1 MRVRTPGASAL
12 GLEPGASRGDI
23 VRAYRRLALL
33 THPDVSGHPA
43 APQRFAALT
52 DAYHRAL
59 AEADTRRRP
68 SGPLGATIVVPRGWA
83 TVRGR
88 SRPRHAA
95 SVRTTEDHDHGPR
108 TRSRAFGI
116 SVAAELTGVNAQ
128 MLRTYEA
135 KGLLEPHRTDG
146 GTRRYSQGD
155 LTRVNRISSLLGDG
169 LNLAGIA
176 QVLALEAETRR
187 LRDKVDRLEDR
198 LRREQ
203 S

>member
-1 MRVRTPGASAL
+1 MDL
-12 GLEPGASRGDI
+12 GHD
-23 VRAYRRLALL
+23 
-33 THPDVSGHPA
+33 
-43 APQRFAALT
+43 
-52 DAYHRAL
+52 RAL
-59 AEADTRRRP
+59 
-68 SGPLGATIVVPRGWA
+68 
-83 TVRGR
+83 
-88 SRPRHAA
+88 
-95 SVRTTEDHDHGPR
+95 
-108 TRSRAFGI
+108 FGI

-155 LTRVNRISSLLGDG
+155 LTCVNRISSLLGDG

-198 LRREQ
+198 LRRKP

>member
-1 MRVRTPGASAL
+1 MIMDLGHEHAL
-12 GLEPGASRGDI
+12 
-23 VRAYRRLALL
+23 
-33 THPDVSGHPA
+33 
-43 APQRFAALT
+43 
-52 DAYHRAL
+52 
-59 AEADTRRRP
+59 
-68 SGPLGATIVVPRGWA
+68 
-83 TVRGR
+83 
-88 SRPRHAA
+88 
-95 SVRTTEDHDHGPR
+95 
-108 TRSRAFGI
+108 FGI

>member
-1 MRVRTPGASAL
+1 MDL
-12 GLEPGASRGDI
+12 GHD
-23 VRAYRRLALL
+23 
-33 THPDVSGHPA
+33 
-43 APQRFAALT
+43 
-52 DAYHRAL
+52 RAL
-59 AEADTRRRP
+59 
-68 SGPLGATIVVPRGWA
+68 
-83 TVRGR
+83 
-88 SRPRHAA
+88 
-95 SVRTTEDHDHGPR
+95 
-108 TRSRAFGI
+108 FGI

-155 LTRVNRISSLLGDG
+155 LTRINRISSLLGDG

-176 QVLALEAETRR
+176 QVLTLEAEARR

-198 LRREQ
+198 LRRKR

>member
-1 MRVRTPGASAL
+1 MTMDL
-12 GLEPGASRGDI
+12 GHD
-23 VRAYRRLALL
+23 
-33 THPDVSGHPA
+33 
-43 APQRFAALT
+43 
-52 DAYHRAL
+52 RAL
-59 AEADTRRRP
+59 
-68 SGPLGATIVVPRGWA
+68 
-83 TVRGR
+83 
-88 SRPRHAA
+88 
-95 SVRTTEDHDHGPR
+95 
-108 TRSRAFGI
+108 FGI

-155 LTRVNRISSLLGDG
+155 LTRVNRISSLLDDG

-187 LRDKVDRLEDR
+187 LQEEVDRLEDR
-198 LRREQ
+198 LRRKR